1 MIVEK
6 GWVTAVEGDALWV
19 ETIQRSTCDSCSA
32 KKGCGQRVLAQL
44 AGHTAQLRV
53 SVPPGHQR
61 IFSCG
66 DTVEIGIAEHA
77 VVATSVLA
85 YLLPLVVAL
94 LCGAAAELGF
104 SGTVWQT
111 PLVVLAALVGLFG
124 AALIVRA
131 QTRRWAGDCRF
142 VPILLGPAAEL

>member
-6 GWVTAVEGDALWV
+6 GWVTAVETDAVWV

-53 SVPPGHQR
+53 SLPPQQQR

-66 DTVEIGIAEHA
+66 DAVEIGIAEHA
-77 VVATSVLA
+77 VVATSMLA

-94 LCGAAAELGF
+94 LCGASAELVF
-104 SGTVWQT
+104 SASPWQT
-111 PLVVLAALVGLFG
+111 PLVVLAALFGLFG
-124 AALIVRA
+124 AALLVRA
-131 QTRRWAGDCRF
+131 QTRRWASDCRF
-142 VPILLGPAAEL
+142 VPVLLGPAAEL